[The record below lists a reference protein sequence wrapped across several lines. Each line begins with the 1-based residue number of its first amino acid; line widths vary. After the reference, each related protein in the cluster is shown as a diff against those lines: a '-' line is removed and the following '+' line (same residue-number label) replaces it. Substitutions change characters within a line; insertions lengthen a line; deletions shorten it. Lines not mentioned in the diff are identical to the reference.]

1 LEFNKYMIDSFYTG
15 CKKYTLKYA
24 AAEKLMATLPAT
36 GSAISFG
43 QVNRGFT
50 NNAPGAAGNAPSG
63 GQNIKLSA
71 VLGNNGTYGIGQTA
85 GTLIKFSA
93 TFGGKTTP
101 YS

>member
-1 LEFNKYMIDSFYTG
+1 
-15 CKKYTLKYA
+15 
-24 AAEKLMATLPAT
+24 MAVLQAT

-43 QVNRGFT
+43 QVNRAYT
-50 NNAPGAAGNAPSG
+50 NNTPGATGNAPAG

-71 VLGNNGTYGIGQTA
+71 VLGNNATYGIGQA
-85 GTLIKFSA
+85 VGTQIKFSA